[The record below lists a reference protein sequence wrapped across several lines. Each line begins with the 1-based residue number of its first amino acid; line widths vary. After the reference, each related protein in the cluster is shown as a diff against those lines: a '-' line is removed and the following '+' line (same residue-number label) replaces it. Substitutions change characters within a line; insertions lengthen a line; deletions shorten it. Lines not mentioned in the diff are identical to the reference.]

1 MNVRSDGAPILYH
14 VVLKEETKPMPS
26 SLLTAAAI
34 ERAVAIR
41 RSIGLNEVPTAAEL
55 VSLEASCRAAGATR
69 SRIVRE
75 KLASIRTWHT
85 GLCDTAA
92 VRRLGGPAVVRA
104 RLSRE
109 IDTLVLRLNAES
121 APWRAGL
128 RRRRLT
134 TPHPS

>member
-1 MNVRSDGAPILYH
+1 
-14 VVLKEETKPMPS
+14 MPNS
-26 SLLTAAAI
+26 SLTAAAI

-41 RSIGLNEVPTAAEL
+41 RSIGLNEVPTSAEL
-55 VSLEASCRAAGATR
+55 VSLEVSCRAAGATR

-75 KLASIRTWHT
+75 KLASIRAWHAR
-85 GLCDTAA
+85 LCDAAA
-92 VRRLGGPAVVRA
+92 VRRLGGPALVRA

-128 RRRRLT
+128 PRRRLT
-134 TPHPS
+134 TPRPT